1 MIGTTLKRRFSIDRE
16 LGRGGMGAVF
26 RALDLT
32 LQRPVA
38 IKILRELGGPEVHER
53 LGLEARILARLQH
66 DGIVRLYDFDQEDGI
81 TYFIMEEVDGPSYHL
96 RWKDLPIPK
105 RLGILASVAEALDY
119 AHHQGIIHRDLK
131 PGNILLTRDDRP
143 KLSDFGLSVLMEQEQ
158 ETGVARGTPLY
169 MSPEQARG
177 RKLDPRSDLYSLGVL
192 LYEAAT
198 GGTPFRG
205 NPMAVM
211 AQHVSSEPAEPRSI
225 NPEIS
230 EALNALILRLMA
242 KAPAD
247 RPATGAEAA
256 AAIRHLIEG
265 DRWRSGA
272 EPKPEGAVDA
282 VAETVAAAAPTVA
295 AEAEAA
301 PGSKRRSIKRRKD
314 AEQMIAEVERV
325 PIVLSAEERYLSG
338 HYLAYLLGGSRRR
351 GIFLMRPLDPRNAD
365 RARLMLAMTWLMTLR
380 KVTEEDI
387 ARAARLLDE
396 QVDIR
401 PMLSPI
407 VVIKYLRGRA
417 DAARRKRFRKIRQAL
432 QQASKRAQAHLTDE
446 NGLLNPGLMP
456 QNLDDLKK
464 IAPQRTEVDD
474 HLVDRWNRLTDAW
487 RSRPE
492 FRRAILKYA
501 TLRAA
506 DDPASERLWP
516 EVVHPLIERALW
528 QRRLRSKAEGF
539 WDAASRVV
547 PVSAAPGRMM
557 DRAIETSV
565 PVDDVDDLDD
575 SLEHFEPDP
584 EYLDAVLDDEEPIS
598 EPEPVSSLTVSRASL
613 RAITGEES
621 SSSREFIPLVDPD
634 PECFSLGELRELR
647 LEALNALKNRS
658 ATQGHRIVP
667 VGPYRLAV
675 VPSVRANKA
684 GTVAIQGMPN
694 KQIEMLVPSFAG
706 GGSNAKPILA
716 VWHYTNKSMVI
727 GYLDQRS
734 SPRYILWNAA
744 VNQQS
749 NHPEPADLNSELLKL
764 NMEAPDRPDK
774 ALVKRFWSSGS
785 K

>member
-1 MIGTTLKRRFSIDRE
+1 
-16 LGRGGMGAVF
+16 
-26 RALDLT
+26 
-32 LQRPVA
+32 
-38 IKILRELGGPEVHER
+38 
-53 LGLEARILARLQH
+53 
-66 DGIVRLYDFDQEDGI
+66 
-81 TYFIMEEVDGPSYHL
+81 
-96 RWKDLPIPK
+96 
-105 RLGILASVAEALDY
+105 
-119 AHHQGIIHRDLK
+119 
-131 PGNILLTRDDRP
+131 
-143 KLSDFGLSVLMEQEQ
+143 
-158 ETGVARGTPLY
+158 
-169 MSPEQARG
+169 
-177 RKLDPRSDLYSLGVL
+177 
-192 LYEAAT
+192 
-198 GGTPFRG
+198 
-205 NPMAVM
+205 
-211 AQHVSSEPAEPRSI
+211 
-225 NPEIS
+225 
-230 EALNALILRLMA
+230 
-242 KAPAD
+242 
-247 RPATGAEAA
+247 
-256 AAIRHLIEG
+256 
-265 DRWRSGA
+265 
-272 EPKPEGAVDA
+272 
-282 VAETVAAAAPTVA
+282 
-295 AEAEAA
+295 
-301 PGSKRRSIKRRKD
+301 
-314 AEQMIAEVERV
+314 
-325 PIVLSAEERYLSG
+325 
-338 HYLAYLLGGSRRR
+338 
-351 GIFLMRPLDPRNAD
+351 
-365 RARLMLAMTWLMTLR
+365 
-380 KVTEEDI
+380 
-387 ARAARLLDE
+387 
-396 QVDIR
+396 
-401 PMLSPI
+401 
-407 VVIKYLRGRA
+407 
-417 DAARRKRFRKIRQAL
+417 
-432 QQASKRAQAHLTDE
+432 
-446 NGLLNPGLMP
+446 
-456 QNLDDLKK
+456 
-464 IAPQRTEVDD
+464 VDD

-506 DDPASERLWP
+506 ADPASERLWP

-539 WDAASRVV
+539 WDAASWVV
-547 PVSAAPGRMM
+547 PVSTAPGRMM

-584 EYLDAVLDDEEPIS
+584 EYLEAVLDDEEPITES
-598 EPEPVSSLTVSRASL
+598 EPVSSLTVSRASL

-634 PECFSLGELRELR
+634 PECFLLGELRELR

-785 K
+785 T

>member
-1 MIGTTLKRRFSIDRE
+1 
-16 LGRGGMGAVF
+16 MGAVF

-38 IKILRELGGPEVHER
+38 IKILRELGGPEVNDR

-96 RWKDLPIPK
+96 RWKELSIPE
-105 RLGILASVAEALDY
+105 RLTILASVADALDY

-131 PGNILLTRDDRP
+131 PGNVLLTRDDRP

-158 ETGVARGTPLY
+158 ETGVARGTPVY

-198 GGTPFRG
+198 GEPPFRG
-205 NPMAVM
+205 NPMAIM
-211 AQHVSSEPAEPRSI
+211 AQHVNSEPPAPRSI

-247 RPATGAEAA
+247 RLATGAEAA

-265 DRWRSGA
+265 DRWRAGA
-272 EPKPEGAVDA
+272 APEAAEA
-282 VAETVAAAAPTVA
+282 VAETVEVAAAPA
-295 AEAEAA
+295 PPSEAA
-301 PGSKRRSIKRRKD
+301 ATSVRRSVKRRQE

-325 PIVLSAEERYLSG
+325 PIALSAEERYLSG

-407 VVIKYLRGRA
+407 VVIKYLRGRS

-432 QQASKRAQAHLTDE
+432 QQASKRAQSHLTDE

-487 RSRPE
+487 RSRPD
-492 FRRAILKYA
+492 FRRAILRYA

-547 PVSAAPGRMM
+547 PASAAPGRMM

-565 PVDDVDDLDD
+565 PVDDVDDLDE
-575 SLEHFEPDP
+575 SLEQFEPDP
-584 EYLDAVLDDEEPIS
+584 EYLEAVLDDEEFVN

-613 RAITGEES
+613 RAITAEDGP
-621 SSSREFIPLVDPD
+621 SSRDFITLVDPD
-634 PECFSLGELRELR
+634 PERFTLGELRALR

-734 SPRYILWNAA
+734 SPRFILWNAA

-749 NHPEPADLNSELLKL
+749 NHPDPADLNSELLKL

-774 ALVKRFWSSGS
+774 ALVKSFWSSGS
-785 K
+785 Q